1 MTVQS
6 QLAMGIATCG
16 LTHFPE
22 YATVSFILQTL
33 SSVMIWVT
41 TFLVCLEV
49 MMHYTKCPDTKS
61 NCIPIPPP
69 SPNNVQCVCC
79 HGDQFHGHWVK
90 FPPTQ
95 CYHLSDL
102 QSVFETPTKNPK

>member
-6 QLAMGIATCG
+6 QLAMSIATCG
-16 LTHFPE
+16 LTHFLE
-22 YATVSFILQTL
+22 YATVNFILHTL

-61 NCIPIPPP
+61 NFIPIPLPQ
-69 SPNNVQCVCC
+69 QCSMCL
-79 HGDQFHGHWVK
+79 
-90 FPPTQ
+90 
-95 CYHLSDL
+95 LSWR
-102 QSVFETPTKNPK
+102 SVSRTLG

>member
-6 QLAMGIATCG
+6 QLAMSIATCG
-16 LTHFPE
+16 LTHFLE
-22 YATVSFILQTL
+22 YATVNFILHTL

-61 NCIPIPPP
+61 NFIPIPPP
-69 SPNNVQCVCC
+69 TMFNVFAVMEISFTDIGLSSLPHNAVCV
-79 HGDQFHGHWVK
+79 
-90 FPPTQ
+90 
-95 CYHLSDL
+95 
-102 QSVFETPTKNPK
+102 